1 MSAPGHST
9 ALLAEI
15 SQILKDMAESSEDLG
30 ADLSANPQ
38 VLDNHMVQLQR
49 IDLFAQTLSH
59 LANILAAEHPDL
71 AVGEV
76 RLDQLRH
83 QLAAANV
90 AAAA

>member
-1 MSAPGHST
+1 MSDTGHST
-9 ALLAEI
+9 ELLAEI

-49 IDLFAQTLSH
+49 MDLFAQTLSQ
-59 LANILAAEHPDL
+59 LATVLATEHPDQ
-71 AVGEV
+71 AVCEV